1 MEGSINN
8 VPRRCR
14 RHGKPVGKSEMNRKP
29 GPKTAH
35 ALPAEARIQL
45 RLPHQLKRIMQNRA
59 KAHGMKLTAWILSR
73 CA

>member
-1 MEGSINN
+1 M
-8 VPRRCR
+8 
-14 RHGKPVGKSEMNRKP
+14 KRKP
-29 GPKTAH
+29 GPKTSH
-35 ALPAEARIQL
+35 DSPAEARIQL